1 MSAAFF
7 PKNPNNV
14 SKSRGNAR
22 SSLGICPLTQAKVQL
37 IPLRYGLVDKAEL
50 EPAQEVSTPY
60 QLSARPLGIRLL
72 RDGWLYVIEG
82 STGILSEYRVLD
94 GLVSAMLWQGEK
106 VTVDQRTQP
115 INTPNLI
122 YDKRSTLHVSYAE
135 AQWTA
140 KMQPSVERHQRARS
154 LYAGREP
161 EPH

>member
-37 IPLRYGLVDKAEL
+37 IPL
-50 EPAQEVSTPY
+50 
-60 QLSARPLGIRLL
+60 GIRLL

-94 GLVSAMLWQGEK
+94 GLS
-106 VTVDQRTQP
+106 
-115 INTPNLI
+115 TPCSGKARRSPWISVLS
-122 YDKRSTLHVSYAE
+122 RST
-135 AQWTA
+135 
-140 KMQPSVERHQRARS
+140 
-154 LYAGREP
+154 GRT
-161 EPH
+161 

>member
-37 IPLRYGLVDKAEL
+37 IPL
-50 EPAQEVSTPY
+50 
-60 QLSARPLGIRLL
+60 GIRLL

-94 GLVSAMLWQGEK
+94 GLVNAMFGQGEK
-106 VTVDQRTQP
+106 VAVDQRTQP
-115 INTPNLI
+115 INTPSLI

-161 EPH
+161 EPHFLSKSWLASADS

>member
-14 SKSRGNAR
+14 SKCRGNAR

-37 IPLRYGLVDKAEL
+37 I
-50 EPAQEVSTPY
+50 
-60 QLSARPLGIRLL
+60 PLGIRLL

-94 GLVSAMLWQGEK
+94 GLVNAMLWQGEK

-115 INTPNLI
+115 INTPSLI

-154 LYAGREP
+154 LYAGRKP

>member
-22 SSLGICPLTQAKVQL
+22 SSLGICPLTQAKVQV

-50 EPAQEVSTPY
+50 DPAQEVSTPY

-94 GLVSAMLWQGEK
+94 GLS
-106 VTVDQRTQP
+106 
-115 INTPNLI
+115 TPCSGKARRSPWISVLS
-122 YDKRSTLHVSYAE
+122 RSTRR
-135 AQWTA
+135 T
-140 KMQPSVERHQRARS
+140 
-154 LYAGREP
+154 
-161 EPH
+161 